1 MTGSPLVSGN
11 LKANGISLREAN
23 FWRSSWY
30 VLRRNPLTLVG
41 FAIILLVFVLAV
53 GAQVISPYPQELMD
67 LKTRLEGPNLAHLL
81 GTDQFG
87 RDVLSRIFYGAQVS
101 LAVGLGSTIL
111 SMLAGVTMGAFAA
124 YYGKWVDEI
133 LMRSMDILLAFPYIV
148 LAIALAAV
156 VGPSF
161 ENLVGIT
168 AVLRVPQFA
177 RVARG
182 AVLGARSMDYVEAAR
197 TVGQRDLV
205 ILWRHIMPNAITPIV
220 VLATLTIATAINTE
234 AALSFLGMGI
244 QPPQSSWGTML
255 SDGRRFM
262 GEAPWIATFPGLFIS
277 LTILGYNLLGDG
289 LRDILDPHTRRGSG

>member
-1 MTGSPLVSGN
+1 M
-11 LKANGISLREAN
+11 KAPGISLQEAN
-23 FWRSSWY
+23 VWRSSWY

-41 FAIILLVFVLAV
+41 FAIIALVLILAV
-53 GAQVISPYPQELMD
+53 SAKVLSPYPQELMD
-67 LKTRLEGPNLAHLL
+67 LKTKLEGPGLAHLL

-87 RDVLSRIFYGAQVS
+87 RDVLSRILYGAQVS
-101 LAVGLGSTIL
+101 LAVGLGSTG
-111 SMLAGVTMGAFAA
+111 LALLVGVTMGAFAA

-182 AVLGARSMDYVEAAR
+182 AVLGARSMEYVEAAR
-197 TVGQRDLV
+197 TVGQRDLI

-255 SDGRRFM
+255 ADGRRFM
-262 GEAPWIATFPGLFIS
+262 GEAPWIATFPGLVIS

-289 LRDILDPHTRRGSG
+289 LRDILDPHTRRGAG